1 VAAPLLTQGAGPA
14 GGGIGSPLTWAAALP
29 GRSGHG
35 GRARLRPTHSGAF
48 EVGFIMPEKV
58 LYTAEAISTGD
69 GRNGHVT
76 SPDGRIDLD
85 LALPPEMGGSGDG
98 ANPEELFAAG
108 YAACYHSA
116 LRAIA
121 RRTGVD
127 VDGSTV
133 KAYIGIGP
141 DGDAFDLVATLEIYL
156 PKASPEQ
163 AREAADAAHQVCP
176 YSRATR
182 GNISVELRLTGPAA
196 TTEQPA

>member
-1 VAAPLLTQGAGPA
+1 
-14 GGGIGSPLTWAAALP
+14 
-29 GRSGHG
+29 
-35 GRARLRPTHSGAF
+35 
-48 EVGFIMPEKV
+48 MPEKV
-58 LYTAEAISTGD
+58 LYTAEATSTGD

-76 SPDGRIDLD
+76 SSDGRIDLD
-85 LALPPEMGGSGDG
+85 LALPPEMGGSGNG

-116 LRAIA
+116 LRAVG
-121 RRTGVD
+121 RRVGAD

-133 KAYIGIGP
+133 TAYVGIGP
-141 DGDAFDLVATLEIYL
+141 EGDAFDLVVTLEIYL
-156 PKASPEQ
+156 PNAGPEQ
-163 AREAADAAHQVCP
+163 AREVADAAHQVCP

>member
-1 VAAPLLTQGAGPA
+1 
-14 GGGIGSPLTWAAALP
+14 
-29 GRSGHG
+29 
-35 GRARLRPTHSGAF
+35 
-48 EVGFIMPEKV
+48 MPEKV
-58 LYTAEAISTGD
+58 LYTAEATSTGD

-76 SPDGRIDLD
+76 SSDGRIDLD
-85 LALPPEMGGSGDG
+85 LAPPPEMGGSGNG

-116 LRAIA
+116 LRAA
-121 RRTGVD
+121 GRRVGAD

-133 KAYIGIGP
+133 TAYVGIGP
-141 DGDAFDLVATLEIYL
+141 EGDTFDLVVTLEIYL
-156 PKASPEQ
+156 PNAGPEQ
-163 AREAADAAHQVCP
+163 ARGIADAAHQVCP

>member
-1 VAAPLLTQGAGPA
+1 
-14 GGGIGSPLTWAAALP
+14 
-29 GRSGHG
+29 
-35 GRARLRPTHSGAF
+35 
-48 EVGFIMPEKV
+48 MPEKV
-58 LYTAEAISTGD
+58 LYTAQAISTGD

-76 SPDGRIDLD
+76 SSDGRIDLD

-121 RRTGVD
+121 RRSGVN

-133 KAYIGIGP
+133 TAYVGIGP
-141 DGDAFDLVATLEIYL
+141 EGDAFDLVATLEIYL
-156 PKASPEQ
+156 PNAGAEE
-163 AREAADAAHQVCP
+163 ARELADAAHQVCP

-182 GNISVELRLTGPAA
+182 GNISVELRLSGPAA

>member
-1 VAAPLLTQGAGPA
+1 
-14 GGGIGSPLTWAAALP
+14 
-29 GRSGHG
+29 
-35 GRARLRPTHSGAF
+35 
-48 EVGFIMPEKV
+48 MPEKV

-108 YAACYHSA
+108 YAACYHGA

-121 RRTGVD
+121 RRMGVD

-141 DGDAFDLVATLEIYL
+141 EGDAFDLVATLEIYL